1 MTTTST
7 SDQRLPAMTP
17 DRLLAAVVE
26 QLMRS
31 TDDELWVLTITA
43 AAAPAGKL
51 YAAVG
56 RALLHCPGLL
66 AAGTPVRC
74 LLEGGRPDP
83 QWRSALPPVE
93 RSLWAE
99 LQLLRTLTPTEVAVD
114 RAAGPATETST
125 GPLEELLRLRLAV
138 CDRLDTVG

>member
-1 MTTTST
+1 
-7 SDQRLPAMTP
+7 
-17 DRLLAAVVE
+17 
-26 QLMRS
+26 MRS

-43 AAAPAGKL
+43 AAAHPPALASPDQPDGLGDEGRSAKL

-66 AAGTPVRC
+66 APGTPVRC

-83 QWRSALPPVE
+83 QWRSSLPVVE

-99 LQLLRTLTPTEVAVD
+99 LQLLRTL
-114 RAAGPATETST
+114 ATDATT
-125 GPLEELLRLRLAV
+125 GSAFDELLALRLAV
-138 CDRLDTVG
+138 SGRLDTVV